1 MQRTVLSIA
10 SESLSVQ
17 GSQLTVPWYRSI
29 RTKVTIWFGALSLS
43 LLVLVL
49 LAAYV
54 LGRQQL
60 IGTAFERVRFDAVR
74 TADEFNAAAKSL
86 RVTGE
91 GIIGLALDPSLDRD
105 GVVRMLQTMVD
116 NDAIAIGGLVVLNP
130 GILPGGKAMA
140 YHAGVPTA
148 GVIDTDFIETG
159 YDVFGKD
166 WYKRTVASPSPWWSE
181 PYFSNASGGRWMATL
196 NMPLR
201 DRYREKVVGMVSL
214 DVPMERLAQLLAP
227 MNGIP
232 GVQATLYSPGGM
244 IAVHPEPGVALKYTI
259 EQYAAKS
266 KRHGLLEVAKAHR
279 ARREYRSAGASGAS
293 DDGHLILVPMDGG
306 WSVQLWVSDA
316 AVLKQLESRSWF
328 LLIGGLL
335 AMLSLA
341 LLVIPLSRRLTDPL
355 LSLTHAARH
364 FAAGEFD
371 APLPRAQRGDEVDV
385 LTNAFDKARQSI
397 KSQITEIERMASA
410 RQKLDSELSIAR
422 DIQRSMLTPA
432 PSLSHGASRLATHA
446 ALEPAKAVGGD
457 FFSFFQRDRTTLW
470 FTIGDVSDK
479 GIPAALFM
487 ARSLSVL
494 EAATGRDGA
503 TPAEALREAAE
514 RLAKNNET
522 CMFATVLCGTID
534 VATGFLAVASAGH
547 DAPLLKRADGSVERL
562 PLESGLPLGFEVAL
576 SYPQWQGRLM
586 PGEVL
591 LAYTDGI
598 TEAFDEAD
606 QAFGE
611 ERLERAAAGEGDA
624 QAVCRRVLSAVSVFA
639 QRAPQ
644 SDDITVL
651 ALGMDVSS
659 AHQPT

>member
-1 MQRTVLSIA
+1 VQRTVLLPT
-10 SESLSVQ
+10 SESLP
-17 GSQLTVPWYRSI
+17 GHALRLAVPWYRSI

-43 LLVLVL
+43 LLILVL
-49 LAAYV
+49 IAAYL

-60 IGTAFERVRFDAVR
+60 IETAVERVRFDAVR
-74 TADEFNAAAKSL
+74 TADQFNASAKSL

-91 GIIGLALDPSLDRD
+91 GIIGLALDPSLDRA
-105 GVVRMLQTMVD
+105 GVVRMLQTMID
-116 NDAIAIGGLVVLNP
+116 NDESAIGGLVVLMP
-130 GILPGGKAMA
+130 GILPDGEPMA
-140 YHAGVPTA
+140 YYAGLPTEGVP
-148 GVIDTDFIETG
+148 DTDFIATG

-166 WYKRTVASPSPWWSE
+166 WYQRTVASRDPWWSE
-181 PYFSNASGGRWMATL
+181 PYFNETSGGRWMATL

-201 DRYREKVVGMVSL
+201 DRYRETVVGMVSL
-214 DVPMERLAQLLAP
+214 DVPMERLAKLLAP
-227 MNGIP
+227 MNSIP

-244 IAVHPEPGVALKYTI
+244 IAVHPEAGVALRYTI
-259 EQYAAKS
+259 EQYAAAS
-266 KRHGLLEVAKAHR
+266 KRHGLFEVARTHR
-279 ARREYRSAGASGAS
+279 ARREYQSAGASGSS
-293 DDGHLILVPMDGG
+293 DGGHLVLVPMDDG
-306 WSVQLWVSDA
+306 WSVQLRVSDA

-335 AMLSLA
+335 AMLALA
-341 LLVIPLSRRLTDPL
+341 LLVIPLSRRITDPL
-355 LSLTHAARH
+355 LSLTQAAGH

-371 APLPRAQRGDEVDV
+371 VPLPRARRGDEVDV
-385 LTNAFDKARQSI
+385 LTSAFDRARESI
-397 KSQITEIERMASA
+397 KSQMTEIERMASA

-422 DIQRSMLTPA
+422 DIQRSMLSDA
-432 PSLSHGASRLATHA
+432 PSLSYGASRLVTYA

-457 FFSFFQRDRTTLW
+457 FFSFFQRDRSTLW

-503 TPAEALREAAE
+503 TPAEALQEAAE

-547 DAPLLKRADGSVERL
+547 DAPLLRRTDGSVERL
-562 PLESGLPLGFEVAL
+562 PLESGLPLGFEVAP

-586 PGEVL
+586 AGEVL

-598 TEAFDEAD
+598 TEAFDEAN

-611 ERLERAAAGEGDA
+611 ERLEQAATGEGDA
-624 QAVCRRVLSAVSVFA
+624 AAVCRRVLSAVSAFA
-639 QRAPQ
+639 QHAPQ

-651 ALGMDVSS
+651 AVGMDVVP
-659 AHQPT
+659 AHQLS

>member
-1 MQRTVLSIA
+1 MQRIVPPIT
-10 SESLSVQ
+10 SESLLGQPV
-17 GSQLTVPWYRSI
+17 QLTVPWHRSI
-29 RTKVTIWFGALSLS
+29 RTKVMIWFGALSLS
-43 LLVLVL
+43 LLILVL
-49 LAAYV
+49 IAAYL

-60 IGTAFERVRFDAVR
+60 IGTAVERVRFDAVR
-74 TADEFNAAAKSL
+74 SADQFNAAAKSL

-116 NDAIAIGGLVVLNP
+116 NDASAIGGLVVLEP
-130 GILPGGKAMA
+130 GILPDGKPMA

-148 GVIDTDFIETG
+148 GVMDTDFIETG

-166 WYKRTVASPSPWWSE
+166 WYKRTLASPNPWWSD

-201 DRYREKVVGMVSL
+201 DRYREKAVGMVSL
-214 DVPMERLAQLLAP
+214 DVPMERLAKLLAP
-227 MNGIP
+227 MNSMP

-244 IAVHPEPGVALKYTI
+244 IAVHPEAGVALRYTI
-259 EQYAAKS
+259 EQYAAAS
-266 KRHGLLEVAKAHR
+266 GRRGLLEVAQAHR
-279 ARREYRSAGASGAS
+279 ARREYRSAGASGS
-293 DDGHLILVPMDGG
+293 SDGHVVLIPADGG

-316 AVLKQLESRSWF
+316 AVLKELESRSWF

-341 LLVIPLSRRLTDPL
+341 LLVMPLSRRLTDPL
-355 LSLTHAARH
+355 LSLTQAAGH

-371 APLPRAQRGDEVDV
+371 TPLPKAERGDEVDV
-385 LTNAFDKARQSI
+385 LTNAFDKARGSI
-397 KSQITEIERMASA
+397 KSQMAEIELMASA

-422 DIQRSMLTPA
+422 DIQRSMLTDA
-432 PSLSHGASRLATHA
+432 PSLSHGASRLATFA
-446 ALEPAKAVGGD
+446 ALEAAKAVGGD
-457 FFSFFQRDRTTLW
+457 FFSFFQRNRTTLW

-503 TPAEALREAAE
+503 TPAAALLEAAE
-514 RLAKNNET
+514 RLAKNNDT

-534 VATGFLAVASAGH
+534 VATGFLAIASAGH
-547 DAPLLKRADGSVERL
+547 DAPLLRRVGGNVERL
-562 PLESGLPLGFEVAL
+562 PLDSGLPLGFEVAP

-598 TEAFDEAD
+598 TEAFDEANR
-606 QAFGE
+606 AFGE
-611 ERLERAAAGEGDA
+611 ERLELAAEGEGDA
-624 QAVCRRVLSAVSVFA
+624 TAVCKRVLSAVAVFA

-651 ALGMDVSS
+651 AIGMDALP
-659 AHQPT
+659 AHPLS

>member
-1 MQRTVLSIA
+1 VKRTVPPIPSK
-10 SESLSVQ
+10 SLPGQ
-17 GSQLTVPWYRSI
+17 ALQLTVPWYRSV
-29 RTKVTIWFGALSLS
+29 RTKVTIWFGALSMS
-43 LLVLVL
+43 LLALVL
-49 LAAYV
+49 IAAYV

-60 IGTAFERVRFDAVR
+60 IETAVERVRFDAVR
-74 TADEFNAAAKSL
+74 TADQFNAAAKSL

-105 GVVRMLQTMVD
+105 GVVRMLQTMID
-116 NDAIAIGGLVVLNP
+116 NDASAIGGLVALEP
-130 GILPGGKAMA
+130 GILPDGKPMA

-148 GVIDTDFIETG
+148 GVLDTDFIQTG

-166 WYKRTVASPSPWWSE
+166 WYKRTLANPDAWWSE

-201 DRYREKVVGMVSL
+201 DRYREKTVGMVSL
-214 DVPMERLAQLLAP
+214 DVPLERLAQLLAP
-227 MNGIP
+227 VNSIP

-244 IAVHPEPGVALKYTI
+244 IAVHPEAGVALRYTI
-259 EQYAAKS
+259 KQYAAAS
-266 KRHGLLEVAKAHR
+266 KRHGLLQVAQAHY
-279 ARREYRSAGASGAS
+279 AKHEYTSAGASDSS
-293 DDGHLILVPMDGG
+293 DGGHLVLIPMDDG

-316 AVLKQLESRSWF
+316 AVLKELESRSRF
-328 LLIGGLL
+328 LLVGGLL

-341 LLVIPLSRRLTDPL
+341 LLVLPLSRRLIDPL
-355 LSLTHAARH
+355 LSLTQAAGH

-371 APLPRAQRGDEVDV
+371 TPLPPAKRGDEVDV

-397 KSQITEIERMASA
+397 KSQMTEIERMASA

-422 DIQRSMLTPA
+422 DIQRSMLPDA
-432 PSLSHGASRLATHA
+432 PSLSHGTIRLATHA
-446 ALEPAKAVGGD
+446 MLEPAKAVGGD
-457 FFSFFQRDRTTLW
+457 FFSFFQRDLTTLW

-494 EAATGRDGA
+494 EAATGRDG
-503 TPAEALREAAE
+503 TSPAEALQEAAE

-547 DAPLLKRADGSVERL
+547 DAPLLKRTDGSVHRL
-562 PLESGLPLGFEVAL
+562 PLDSGPPLGFEVAP
-576 SYPQWQGRLM
+576 SYPQWQGYLM

-598 TEAFDEAD
+598 TEAFDEAS

-611 ERLERAAAGEGDA
+611 ERLEQAAAGKGNA
-624 QAVCRRVLSAVSVFA
+624 ATVCGRVLSAVSAFA
-639 QRAPQ
+639 QRVPQ
-644 SDDITVL
+644 SDDITLL
-651 ALGMDVSS
+651 AISMDVLP
-659 AHQPT
+659 AHQPS

>member
-1 MQRTVLSIA
+1 MQQSVPPIT
-10 SESLSVQ
+10 SESLPGQ
-17 GSQLTVPWYRSI
+17 ALQLTVPWYRSI
-29 RTKVTIWFGALSLS
+29 RTKVTIGFGALSLS
-43 LLVLVL
+43 LLMLVLV
-49 LAAYV
+49 AAYF

-60 IGTAFERVRFDAVR
+60 IGTAVERVRFDAVR
-74 TADEFNAAAKSL
+74 SADQFNAAAKSL

-91 GIIGLALDPSLDRD
+91 GIIGLALDPSLDRA

-116 NDAIAIGGLVVLNP
+116 NDASAIGGLVVLEP
-130 GILPGGKAMA
+130 GILPDGKAMA

-148 GVIDTDFIETG
+148 GVIDTDFMESG

-166 WYKRTVASPSPWWSE
+166 WYKRTVASRDPWWSE
-181 PYFSNASGGRWMATL
+181 PYFSEASGGRWMATL

-214 DVPMERLAQLLAP
+214 DVPMERLAELLAP

-244 IAVHPEPGVALKYTI
+244 IAVHPEAGVALKYTI
-259 EQYAAKS
+259 EQYAVAS
-266 KRHGLLEVAKAHR
+266 KRHGLLEVAKAHH
-279 ARREYRSAGASGAS
+279 ARREYQSAGASGSS
-293 DDGHLILVPMDGG
+293 DGGHLVLIPTDDG

-341 LLVIPLSRRLTDPL
+341 LLVIPLSRRITDPL
-355 LSLTHAARH
+355 LSLTQAAGH
-364 FAAGEFD
+364 FAAGKFD
-371 APLPRAQRGDEVDV
+371 SPLPRARRGDEVDV
-385 LTNAFDKARQSI
+385 LTNAFDKARESI
-397 KSQITEIERMASA
+397 KSQMTEIERMASA

-422 DIQRSMLTPA
+422 DIQRSMLTDA
-432 PSLSHGASRLATHA
+432 PSLSHGASRLVTYA

-457 FFSFFQRDRTTLW
+457 FFSFFQRDQTTLW

-503 TPAEALREAAE
+503 TPAAALQEAAE
-514 RLAKNNET
+514 RLAKNNDT

-547 DAPLLKRADGSVERL
+547 DAPLLGRMDGSVKRL
-562 PLESGLPLGFEVAL
+562 PLDSGLPLGFEVAP

-598 TEAFDEAD
+598 TEAFDEAN

-611 ERLERAAAGEGDA
+611 ERLEQAAEGQGDA
-624 QAVCRRVLSAVSVFA
+624 AAVCRRVLSAVSVFA

-651 ALGMDVSS
+651 AISMDALP
-659 AHQPT
+659 AHQPS